1 MGGFARFFC
10 INKTILKSE
19 PDFEIFEKKDCI
31 LKSADVLSLHRYV
44 VFNTTCDYF
53 KYQCI

>member
-31 LKSADVLSLHRYV
+31 LKSADVLSLHRHV